1 MNKMPLITKV
11 LIAGPLRMEIDWDT
25 GETLAVDISSI
36 IARNQAFASLNDA
49 EFFGRVT
56 IEQWGHGLDWHDG
69 LDLGADR
76 LYDLGREQAGMFS
89 PAKFDD
95 WMRKNG
101 LSLSSAATALGMSRR
116 MIAHY
121 RHGSRPIPRTVHL
134 ACIGW
139 ETEQLRKAA

>member
-1 MNKMPLITKV
+1 MNKMPLVKSVRIV
-11 LIAGPLRMEIDWDT
+11 GPLCLEIDWDT
-25 GETLAVDISSI
+25 KETLTADISAI
-36 IARNQAFASLNDA
+36 ISRNQAFVPLNDT

-56 IEQWGHGLDWHDG
+56 IEEWGHGLDWPGG

-76 LYDLGREQAGMFS
+76 LYDLCREQAGLLS
-89 PAKFDD
+89 PAGFDD
-95 WMRKNG
+95 WMRRNG
-101 LSLSSAATALGMSRR
+101 LSLSSAAAALGMTRR

-139 ETEQLRKAA
+139 ETEQQRQAA

>member
-1 MNKMPLITKV
+1 MNKMPLITSV
-11 LIAGPLRMEIDWDT
+11 RIAGPLRLEIDWDT

-36 IARNQAFASLNDA
+36 ISHNHAFAPLNDE
-49 EFFGRVT
+49 EFFGRIT
-56 IEQWGHGLDWHDG
+56 IEEWGHGLDWPGG

-76 LYDLGREQAGMFS
+76 LYDLGRQQAGLCS
-89 PAKFDD
+89 PAEFDN
-95 WMRKNG
+95 WMRRNG
-101 LSLSSAATALGMSRR
+101 LSLSSAAVALGMTRR

-121 RHGSRPIPRTVHL
+121 RHGSRPIPRTVQL